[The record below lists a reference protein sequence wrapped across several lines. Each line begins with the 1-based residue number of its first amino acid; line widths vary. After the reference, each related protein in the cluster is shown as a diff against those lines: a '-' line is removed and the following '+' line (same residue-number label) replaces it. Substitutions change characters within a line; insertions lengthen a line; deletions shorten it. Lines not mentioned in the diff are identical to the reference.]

1 MSRLIARE
9 RSCEILRLATEAG
22 HVDDA
27 ITEAVAFGLLVVP
40 DLEDRIERHEAEAP
54 AELRGRKQRRLAGPD
69 HGDVERRAE
78 LVKPGI
84 LEVAHHEGVEPALF
98 RRDAVVDGLDRA
110 AQFGEPA
117 EFAIRR

>member
-40 DLEDRIERHEAEAP
+40 DLEDRIERLENLFREQAGLHY
-54 AELRGRKQRRLAGPD
+54 LRLAEPP
-69 HGDVERRAE
+69 
-78 LVKPGI
+78 PGT
-84 LEVAHHEGVEPALF
+84 APK
-98 RRDAVVDGLDRA
+98 RDSA
-110 AQFGEPA
+110 
-117 EFAIRR
+117 